1 MSSLQIL
8 CEKYVQIYQED
19 LYSPN
24 PDRTRGSAH
33 WHNDNG
39 DLHRTDGPAYVGA
52 NGSKEWWINGKAHRT
67 DGPAVEWPDGHKE
80 WWIDDKLHRLDGPAI
95 EGTNGGHKEWWV
107 NGKVHRLDGPAI
119 INADGDKQ
127 WWVDDK
133 QYTERGFNRYL
144 KAVKARQDILNKDNP
159 GIEMDI

>member
-80 WWIDDKLHRLDGPAI
+80 WWIDG
-95 EGTNGGHKEWWV
+95 
-107 NGKVHRLDGPAI
+107 
-119 INADGDKQ
+119 
-127 WWVDDK
+127 K
-133 QYTERGFNRYL
+133 QYTEKGFNKYVQAL
-144 KAVKARQDILNKDNP
+144 KARQDILNKDNP